1 MNGLSLAKYAS
12 FAGCFAVLTSVVT
25 PLLAVTFRTIDG
37 LNNNI
42 SNVTWGQADT
52 QEIRL
57 TPVDYLDDISTIRTD
72 IHGRPNAREVSTAIF
87 AQSPSQQFLDENN
100 LSEMT
105 WAWGQF
111 VDHDIDFTGGGTE
124 SHDITIP
131 TTDPAFALDSDGL
144 INAGRKA
151 FTPGSGTSTANPRQF
166 NNVITTW
173 LDGSVVYG
181 SDTIRASALR
191 TSGGTGAK
199 LRTHEFGDPITD
211 NDNLLPTAQD
221 LIDAGV
227 TVPDMAMAGMPRMED
242 NVRFIMGDVRGNEN
256 TAIIALHTLM
266 VREHNRIV
274 DLLTIADPSLSDEDK
289 YQLSKKVVGAEMQAV
304 TYNEYLPAIGV
315 PVDTSGGYDPAIDPT
330 IGVEFSGAIF
340 RMAHT
345 SINQQ
350 ALRLNND
357 LTPHA
362 QGPITL
368 EATLFNPQELFD
380 TAGIEPFLLG
390 LISNVQEATNAK
402 MAAGLRDGL
411 FQFGPTSMIND
422 LAAIDI
428 ERGRDLGL
436 GDYNQV
442 RQALGLPAVTNF
454 ADITSDGSLQAILS
468 SLYGG
473 DVNDIDLWV
482 GMLVEDHLADVSSGS
497 TVQAGIADQ
506 FERLAIGDR
515 FFYEWDPD
523 IAMIESLY
531 AISVSDK
538 LADIML
544 ANTDIP
550 ASSITNA
557 DNVYFAQQS
566 VPEPSTL
573 ALGVIGIF
581 ALARTKRK
589 RCRT

>member
-1 MNGLSLAKYAS
+1 MRDAVMKNPAR
-12 FAGCFAVLTSVVT
+12 FVGCFIALTFVAT
-25 PLLAVTFRTIDG
+25 PLFAATPRTLDG
-37 LNNNI
+37 SNNNL
-42 SNVTWGQADT
+42 SNVTWGQTNT

-57 TPVDYLDDISTIRTD
+57 TPVDYLDGISTIRTD
-72 IHGRPNAREVSTAIF
+72 IHGRPNAREVSTAVF
-87 AQSPSQQFLDENN
+87 SQLTNQQFLDENN

-111 VDHDIDFTGGGTE
+111 VDHDIDFTDGGME

-131 TTDPAFALDSDGL
+131 ATDPAFALDSDGI

-151 FTPGSGTSTANPRQF
+151 FFPGSGTSAANPRQF
-166 NNVITTW
+166 SNFITTW

-181 SDTIRASALR
+181 SDAIRANALR
-191 TSGGTGAK
+191 TNGGTGAK
-199 LRTHEFGDPITD
+199 LRTHEFGDPGTD
-211 NDNLLPTAQD
+211 KDNLLPTAQD
-221 LIDAGV
+221 LINAGV
-227 TVPDMAMAGMPRMED
+227 TVPSMAMAGMPRMGD
-242 NVRFIMGDVRGNEN
+242 DVRFIAGDVRGNEN
-256 TAIIALHTLM
+256 TAILALHTLM

-274 DLLTIADPSLSDEDK
+274 DLLTIADPGLSDDDK
-289 YQLSKKVVGAEMQAV
+289 YQLSRKVVGAEIQAV

-315 PVDTSGGYDPAIDPT
+315 PIDTSGGYDPAADPT
-330 IGVEFSGAIF
+330 IPVEFSGGIF
-340 RMAHT
+340 RMGHT

-357 LTPHA
+357 LSPHTE
-362 QGPITL
+362 GPITL
-368 EATLFNPQELFD
+368 EDTLFNPQELFD

-402 MAAGLRDGL
+402 MAPGLRDGL
-411 FQFGPTSMIND
+411 FQFGPTTMIND

-436 GDYNQV
+436 GDYNEV
-442 RQALGLPAVTNF
+442 RQAFGLPPVTDF
-454 ADITSDGSLQAILS
+454 ADITSDVSLQTILS

-482 GMLVEDHLADVSSGS
+482 GMLAEDHLTGVSSGS
-497 TVQAGIADQ
+497 TVQAGMMDQ
-506 FERLAIGDR
+506 FERLALGDR

-523 IAMIESLY
+523 LAMIESLY
-531 AISVSDK
+531 GISALDK
-538 LADIML
+538 LADIIL
-544 ANTDIP
+544 ANSDIP

-557 DNVYFAQQS
+557 DNVFFAQP

-573 ALGVIGIF
+573 ALGVIGLF
-581 ALARTKRK
+581 ALAGYRRK
-589 RCRT
+589 RT